1 MVLFSRPFLLAALE
15 RAIKTAAQAVL
26 VVWLVPGEIANALTL
41 DWQLAAGVGAAG
53 FVVSILTSVASA
65 GVGPTESPS
74 VIEER

>member
-1 MVLFSRPFLLAALE
+1 MLIFSRAFLLAALE

-26 VVWLVPGEIANALTL
+26 VVWLVPGELTNALTF

-53 FVVSILTSVASA
+53 FLVSVLTSVASA
-65 GVGPTESPS
+65 GVGPSESPS